1 MRDTRTAILLALTC
15 AGLAACDARK
25 VEGGGGSSDPTS
37 GAHTVHLAGTLARG
51 LSCVDCHNS
60 QFQVTFPPKV
70 PPDVALARANGAQP
84 SFNSTNLTCSNVY
97 CHDGGPQLVLGG
109 GTVPTPAWN
118 PPSVVACGAC
128 HALPGGAIPT
138 PWHPQVA
145 AGVQCA
151 LCHPGYTNTTV
162 NRDLHV
168 NGVVNLT
175 QPNLATSCT
184 ACHGD
189 PTRVVA
195 PGDELLE
202 AAPPR
207 DRNGG
212 VATTL
217 VGVGAHQAHLAPP
230 AGAISSPIACNECHA
245 VPGTV
250 PGVGPLAHVG
260 PMAGTAASLDWG
272 SLASAGGA
280 TPGFNA
286 ANATCTNYC
295 HGQTLTPMGGAGTNT
310 TPIWTQVDGTQASCG
325 SCHGS
330 PPGDLAHVL
339 HTSPTT
345 SVHLACNVCH
355 PPGYS
360 NGAVGPAAVPVHV
373 NGTINL
379 NVTQLTPDF
388 RNWDPNAVGPTLWS
402 GTATGCHDRGRYW
415 KAGPPGSGCF

>member
-1 MRDTRTAILLALTC
+1 MRLTRTAILLALTC
-15 AGLAACDARK
+15 VGLAACDARNAN
-25 VEGGGGSSDPTS
+25 EGGSNGDPTT
-37 GAHTVHLAGTLARG
+37 GAHTIHLTGTIARAI
-51 LSCVDCHNS
+51 SCGECHNS
-60 QFQVTFPPKV
+60 KFQVTLEGN
-70 PPDVALARANGAQP
+70 LARANGAVG
-84 SFNSTNLTCSNVY
+84 SFDTTRVTCSNVY
-97 CHDGGPQLVLGG
+97 CHDGGPQLQIGG
-109 GTVPTPAWN
+109 GTVRTPVWN
-118 PPSVVACGAC
+118 PPSVVACGGC
-128 HALPGGAIPT
+128 HAIPGGAIAT

-145 AGVQCA
+145 PGVQCA
-151 LCHPGYTNTTV
+151 LCHPGYTNSTV

-175 QPNLATSCT
+175 RPNLGTSCT

-195 PGDELLE
+195 PGSELVQ

-217 VGVGAHQAHLAPP
+217 VSVGAHQAHLAPP
-230 AGAISSPIACNECHA
+230 PGAISNPIACNECHG

-250 PGVGPLAHVG
+250 PGMGPLAHVG
-260 PMAGTAASLDWG
+260 PNAASATTLDWG
-272 SLASAGGA
+272 SLASAGDA
-280 TPGFNA
+280 TPSFDA
-286 ANATCTNYC
+286 ATATCTNYC
-295 HGQTLTPMGGAGTNT
+295 HGQTLTPMGGIGTNT

-330 PPGDLAHVL
+330 PPGDMAHYL
-339 HTSPTT
+339 HTSPTA
-345 SVHLACNVCH
+345 SARLACSVRH

-373 NGTINL
+373 NGEINL

-388 RNWDPNAVGPTLWS
+388 RNWNPDTVGPTLWR

-415 KAGPPGSGCF
+415 TAGPPGSGCF